1 MVSALESS
9 VFQRETGQGL
19 TDVLTNPVSGI
30 RKRWEG
36 TALSDSLGILL
47 SERGLGPQ
55 RPPGLVDSSNL
66 YSPEPMA
73 GALDSLKEAQT
84 LLKDTAPPE
93 ETQDLSIP
101 RKVVPKDGHQD
112 PDQSQCPRA
121 SSSLCSKAYM

>member
-1 MVSALESS
+1 MVSSLESS
-9 VFQRETGQGL
+9 VFQRKTGQGL

-30 RKRWEG
+30 RKCWEG

-55 RPPGLVDSSNL
+55 RTPGLVDSSSK